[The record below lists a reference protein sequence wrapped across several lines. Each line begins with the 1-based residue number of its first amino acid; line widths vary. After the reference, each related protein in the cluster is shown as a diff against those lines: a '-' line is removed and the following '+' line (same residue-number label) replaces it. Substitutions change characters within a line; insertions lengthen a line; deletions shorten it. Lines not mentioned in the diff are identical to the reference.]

1 MLSVFS
7 VFFVFRLPQFSLHVL
22 FVLHMKWFVWYLYM
36 SACRGMFADFAESFS
51 SSSAQR
57 ELFEPL
63 SRYEQIC
70 RENVDVLQRLV
81 SRSVPT
87 HSRSADASV
96 PLQPFHLLLW
106 VTKLCQFVDTASVV
120 AVRHWLSRHGI
131 SCSHLYDRLRLVG
144 RDKTVDTMFYSVM
157 FCCFFLLQNIIYF

>member
-1 MLSVFS
+1 
-7 VFFVFRLPQFSLHVL
+7 
-22 FVLHMKWFVWYLYM
+22 
-36 SACRGMFADFAESFS
+36 MFADFAESFS

-106 VTKLCQFVDTASVV
+106 VTKLWQFVDTASVV
-120 AVRHWLSRHGI
+120 AVDIGHA
-131 SCSHLYDRLRLVG
+131 D
-144 RDKTVDTMFYSVM
+144 MASVVAI
-157 FCCFFLLQNIIYF
+157 CVIDCGL